1 MHKNPISFG
10 FITKS
15 PVFSI
20 TTLWRDIIPIFTL
33 IKIKVSRYN
42 KERRKWSGMKTS
54 STIQS
59 RSPIISNFNKLNKR
73 SQTKSML
80 TF

>member
-1 MHKNPISFG
+1 MHKNPISFL

-15 PVFSI
+15 PVFRI
-20 TTLWRDIIPIFTL
+20 TTLWKDIIPIFTL

-59 RSPIISNFNKLNKR
+59 RSPIISSFNKLNKR

>member
-1 MHKNPISFG
+1 MHKNPISFL

-15 PVFSI
+15 PVFRI
-20 TTLWRDIIPIFTL
+20 TTLWKDIIPIFTL
-33 IKIKVSRYN
+33 IKIKVSRCN

-59 RSPIISNFNKLNKR
+59 RSPIISSFNKLNKR